1 MDYKELDP
9 KTHDGPACEDRRLTA
24 LVLDDQQIDRMRLI
38 DLCRKA
44 GLNLKFSEAADI
56 REMRRLLDA
65 TPFDIVFIDYHLGM
79 ETGLDALR
87 IVTSHEE
94 QVHAIPIMV
103 TSMGEHQ
110 VVVRAMRSG
119 CVDYLVKDDLDLAE
133 IQRAITSA
141 LERRILL
148 AAISQERA
156 TRQLARL
163 TVERF
168 AASSAPKMVHILT
181 GMLRRLRNLRSADG
195 IAGDISD
202 QLSAL
207 NGACGELIEL
217 VDTIRTE
224 FDPSPP
230 RMAADHQGTE
240 AR

>member
-1 MDYKELDP
+1 MDDKELDP
-9 KTHDGPACEDRRLTA
+9 KTRDASDCEDRRLTA
-24 LVLDDQQIDRMRLI
+24 LVLDDQAIDRMRLI

-56 REMRRLLDA
+56 HEMRRLLDLG
-65 TPFDIVFIDYHLGM
+65 PFDIVFIDYHLGM

-87 IVTSHEE
+87 ILTSHEE
-94 QVHAIPIMV
+94 QVRAIPIMV

-110 VVVRAMRSG
+110 VVVRAMRAG
-119 CVDYLVKDDLDLAE
+119 CLDYLVKDDLDLAE

-163 TVERF
+163 TIERF
-168 AASSAPKMVHILT
+168 AATSAPKMVHILT
-181 GMLRRLRNLRSADG
+181 GMLRRLRSLRSADG
-195 IAGDISD
+195 SAGDIAD
-202 QLSAL
+202 QLAEL

-217 VDTIRTE
+217 VDAIRTD
-224 FDPSPP
+224 FDP
-230 RMAADHQGTE
+230 AAARRPVEAQGAG

>member
-1 MDYKELDP
+1 MDDMELDMKRP
-9 KTHDGPACEDRRLTA
+9 DASASLDRRLTA

-94 QVHAIPIMV
+94 QVQAIPIMV
-103 TSMGEHQ
+103 TSMDEHH
-110 VVVRAMRSG
+110 VVIRAMRSG
-119 CVDYLVKDDLDLAE
+119 CVDYLVKDDLDITE

-168 AASSAPKMVHILT
+168 AQNSAPKMAQILS
-181 GMLRRLRNLRSADG
+181 GMLRRLRNIRSADG
-195 IAGDISD
+195 LESDLSD
-202 QLSAL
+202 QIAEL
-207 NGACGELIEL
+207 NGDCGDLIDL
-217 VDTIRTE
+217 VDQIRMQ
-224 FDPSPP
+224 FAAPPPSDQ
-230 RMAADHQGTE
+230 MQAAE
-240 AR
+240 VR